1 MAKVKWTLDP
11 AHSEV
16 TFKIRH
22 MVIANVSG
30 DFSKFTVDAETEDE
44 DFSTAKVKFTADV
57 DSVSTGNAQ
66 RDGHLKT
73 DDFFNTAQY
82 PQIKFT
88 EKRAESVDND
98 GSYELYGDLTIRD
111 VTREVKFDVE
121 FGGVIKDPWGNT
133 RAGFSVNGKI
143 NRKDFGLKWHAVTEA
158 GGLVAGDDV
167 DIHCNF
173 ELIRQA

>member
-1 MAKVKWTLDP
+1 MAKIQWALDP

-16 TFKIRH
+16 TFKIKH
-22 MVIANVSG
+22 LMIANVSG
-30 DFSKFTVDAETEDE
+30 EFKTFTVDAETEGE
-44 DFSTAKVKFTADV
+44 DFTKAKVNFTADV
-57 DSVSTGNAQ
+57 NSISTGNDQ

-73 DDFFNTAQY
+73 DDFFNAEKY

-88 EKRAESVDND
+88 ATKYENVDED

-111 VTREVKFDVE
+111 VTKSVKFDVE

-143 NRKDFGLKWHAVTEA
+143 SRKEFGLKWSATTET
-158 GGLVAGDDV
+158 GGLVAGDGV
-167 DIHCNF
+167 NIHCDF
-173 ELIRQA
+173 QLIEKK

>member
-121 FGGVIKDPWGNT
+121 FGGVIKDRWGNT

>member
-1 MAKVKWTLDP
+1 MAKIKWVMDP
-11 AHSEV
+11 THSEV
-16 TFKIRH
+16 TFKLRH
-22 MVIANVSG
+22 MVISNVSG
-30 DFSKFTVDAETEDE
+30 SFTKFNVDAETEDE
-44 DFSTAKVKFTADV
+44 DFTTAKVNFTADV
-57 DSVSTGNAQ
+57 DSVTTGNEQ

-73 DDFFNTAQY
+73 DDFFNAAQY

-88 EKRAESVDND
+88 ATKYENVDND

-111 VTREVKFDVE
+111 VTKKVKFDVE

-143 NRKDFGLKWHAVTEA
+143 NRKEFGLKWHAVTEA

-167 DIHCNF
+167 NIHCNF
-173 ELIRQA
+173 ELIKQA